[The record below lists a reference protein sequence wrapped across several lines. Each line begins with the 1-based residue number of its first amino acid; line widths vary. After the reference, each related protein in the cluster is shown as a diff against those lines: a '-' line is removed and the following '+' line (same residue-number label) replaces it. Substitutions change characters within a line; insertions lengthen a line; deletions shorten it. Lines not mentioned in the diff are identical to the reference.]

1 MAKEK
6 QEIKEAVK
14 KEHETKKKQ
23 KALKK
28 DPKDAQI
35 EELTN
40 LLKKVQADFENY
52 QKRVEKEKKQ
62 FTEFANKEFIKS
74 ILPLLD
80 SFELALKNTSDKK
93 EFVKG
98 VELIYSQFFSLLEA
112 NGVKKIE
119 AKGKKFDPYLHE
131 ALMQEKSD
139 KEEETVLEELQTGYM
154 IGEDVLRHT
163 KVKVAK
169 K

>member
-1 MAKEK
+1 MAKKQQKK
-6 QEIKEAVK
+6 QE
-14 KEHETKKKQ
+14 
-23 KALKK
+23 
-28 DPKDAQI
+28 I
-35 EELTN
+35 EELTST
-40 LLKKVQADFENY
+40 LKKVQADFENY
-52 QKRVEKEKKQ
+52 QKRTEKEKKE
-62 FTEFANKEFIKS
+62 FIEFANKEFIKNL
-74 ILPLLD
+74 LPLLD

-98 VELIYSQFFSLLEA
+98 TGKSEISGTSKNSLKEFLTGVELIYSQFVSLLEA

-131 ALMQEKSD
+131 ALLQEKSSE
-139 KEEETVLEELQTGYM
+139 KEETVLEELQTGYM

-169 K
+169 R